1 MALFFFFRSSPAPY
15 SGKYLVSGVVEAAT
29 EDEAIEKAEEQ
40 GHRHGWLP
48 WALSD
53 RPSPGS
59 PITVTEVIEDTE

>member
-1 MALFFFFRSSPAPY
+1 MLTFKVTIAAPATAY
-15 SGKYLVSGVVEAAT
+15 KTISVEAAT